1 MHTRPI
7 WAEISRS
14 RLASNFRALQAAAAP
29 HADLLA
35 VVKADAYGHG
45 VTLCAPWLVEAGAQ
59 WLGVTSV
66 EEGLLVRKHCPQ
78 ARILVLC
85 GFWPGDEDALME
97 YALTPTVWTEQ
108 HITLLARAAE
118 RRKLPPQSVPV
129 HLEVDTGMTRQG
141 AALEELPGVLAH
153 LRAASSLRLD
163 GVFTHFASPE
173 ILNSPQND
181 EQQARF
187 AQALTMVEA
196 EGLHPAWVHAGNSST
211 LLAQDRLPA
220 FAALA
225 QRLGARFLV
234 RPGLALYGYALP
246 FVQQDGSS
254 ARALPV
260 PLQPVLAWKT
270 RIAALRT
277 VEAGTAI
284 GYGATYIAKHTMR
297 LALLPVGYADGLN
310 RGLSSRGQVL
320 MHGQRVPIVGR
331 VSMDL
336 TVVDVTEVPQ
346 ASVGGEVMLIGA
358 HGQAQ
363 EPASQNALANPVR
376 VTAEDH
382 AHWAG
387 TIAYEILCAIS
398 VRVPRIG
405 AA

>member
-14 RLASNFRALQAAAAP
+14 RLVANYRALQSVAAP
-29 HADLLA
+29 HAGLLA

-45 VTLCAPWLVEAGAQ
+45 VTLCAPWLVEAGAE

-78 ARILVLC
+78 AHILVLC
-85 GFWPGDEDALME
+85 GFWPGDEDALIE
-97 YALTPTVWTEQ
+97 HALTPTLWTERSI
-108 HITLLARAAE
+108 HLLARAAE
-118 RRKLPPQSVPV
+118 RKKMPAQSVPV
-129 HLEVDTGMTRQG
+129 HLEIDTGMTRQG
-141 AALEELPGVLAH
+141 AALEDLPSVLAS
-153 LRAASSLRLD
+153 LRAAKALRLD

-181 EQQARF
+181 AQQARF
-187 AQALTMVEA
+187 AQALQRIDA
-196 EGLHPAWVHAGNSST
+196 DGLRPAWIHAGNSST

-220 FAALA
+220 LAATA
-225 QRLGARFLV
+225 KTYGAKLLV

-246 FVQQDGSS
+246 FVQQDESLERPLS
-254 ARALPV
+254 V
-260 PLQPVLAWKT
+260 TLQPVLSWKT

-277 VEAGTAI
+277 VEPGTAV
-284 GYGATYIAKHTMR
+284 GYGATFVAQHTMR

-310 RGLSSRGQVL
+310 RGLSSRGSVL
-320 MHGQRVPIVGR
+320 VRGQRASIVGR

-336 TVVDVTEVPQ
+336 IVVDVSAVAEV
-346 ASVGGEVMLIGA
+346 SVGEEVMLIGE
-358 HGQAQ
+358 QAGATGAVGADAKQ
-363 EPASQNALANPVR
+363 TITR

-382 AHWAG
+382 AQWAG
-387 TIAYEILCAIS
+387 TIPYEILCAIS
-398 VRVPRIG
+398 VRVPRVG

>member
-14 RLASNFRALQAAAAP
+14 RLAANYRALQSAAAP

-85 GFWPGDEDALME
+85 GFWPGDEDALIE
-97 YALTPTVWTEQ
+97 HALTPTVWTEQ
-108 HITLLARAAE
+108 HVALLARAAE
-118 RRKLPPQSVPV
+118 RRKLPAQSIPV
-129 HLEVDTGMTRQG
+129 HLEIDTGMTRQG
-141 AALEELPGVLAH
+141 AALAELPEVLEH
-153 LRAASSLRLD
+153 LRAASALRLD

-181 EQQARF
+181 AQQTRF
-187 AQALTMVEA
+187 AQALTMVQST
-196 EGLHPAWVHAGNSST
+196 GLHPAWVHAGNSST

-220 FAALA
+220 LALLA
-225 QRLGARFLV
+225 KALGAKFLV

-246 FVQQDGSS
+246 FVQQDGST
-254 ARALPV
+254 ARQLPV
-260 PLQPVLAWKT
+260 ALQPVLSWKT

-277 VEAGTAI
+277 VEPGTAV
-284 GYGATYIAKHTMR
+284 GYGATYVAQQAMR
-297 LALLPVGYADGLN
+297 LALLPVGYADGFN
-310 RGLSSRGQVL
+310 RGLSSRGRVL
-320 MHGQRVPIVGR
+320 VRGQHAPILGR

-336 TVVDVTEVPQ
+336 TVVDVSAV
-346 ASVGGEVMLIGA
+346 ADVAVGEEVMLIGE
-358 HGQAQ
+358 QAG
-363 EPASQNALANPVR
+363 ASANASPNAGKKV
-376 VTAEDH
+376 VHVSAEDH

>member
-14 RLASNFRALQAAAAP
+14 RLAANYRALQSVAAP

-85 GFWPGDEDALME
+85 GFWPGDEDALIE
-97 YALTPTVWTEQ
+97 HALTPTVWSEQ
-108 HITLLARAAE
+108 HIALLSRAAE
-118 RRKLPPQSVPV
+118 RRKLPAQSIPV
-129 HLEVDTGMTRQG
+129 HLEIDTGMTRQG
-141 AALEELPGVLAH
+141 AALAELPEVLEP
-153 LRAASSLRLD
+153 LRAASALRLD

-173 ILNSPQND
+173 ILDSPQND
-181 EQQARF
+181 AQPARF
-187 AQALTMVEA
+187 AQALTMVQA
-196 EGLHPAWVHAGNSST
+196 AGLRPAWVHAGNSST

-220 FAALA
+220 LA
-225 QRLGARFLV
+225 SLAGALGAKLLV

-246 FVQQDGSS
+246 FVQRDGSA
-254 ARALPV
+254 ARPLPV
-260 PLQPVLAWKT
+260 ALQPVLSWKT

-277 VEAGTAI
+277 VEPGTAV
-284 GYGATYIAKHTMR
+284 GYGATYVAQQTMR

-310 RGLSSRGQVL
+310 RGFSSRGRVL
-320 MHGQRVPIVGR
+320 VRGQHAPILGR

-336 TVVDVTEVPQ
+336 TVVDVSAVTDV
-346 ASVGGEVMLIGA
+346 AVGDEVMLIGE
-358 HGQAQ
+358 QAGVSAA
-363 EPASQNALANPVR
+363 ASPNAEKKIVQ
-376 VTAEDH
+376 VSAEDH
-382 AHWAG
+382 ARWAG

-398 VRVPRIG
+398 VRVPRVG